1 MKKKIGII
9 DVGYGNIFSI
19 RSAINEL
26 NHKPILSR
34 KYKELLNC
42 DKLILPGVGALA
54 MSKIISKEKLDNSIK
69 ELVMV
74 KKKHI
79 LGICLGFQLLGKS
92 SCEMGEHE
100 GLGLVD
106 FKIESFE
113 NKKNKYFIP
122 HIGWNSVNFKN
133 NPLFKNIPNKSLF
146 YFVHSYC
153 LKNTNKKFVYGKTS
167 YIHNFVSVIIKDNIF
182 ATQFH
187 PEKSQKNGLQLIQNF
202 INL

>member
-1 MKKKIGII
+1 
-9 DVGYGNIFSI
+9 
-19 RSAINEL
+19 
-26 NHKPILSR
+26 
-34 KYKELLNC
+34 
-42 DKLILPGVGALA
+42 
-54 MSKIISKEKLDNSIK
+54 
-69 ELVMV
+69 
-74 KKKHI
+74 
-79 LGICLGFQLLGKS
+79 
-92 SCEMGEHE
+92 MGEHE

-113 NKKNKYFIP
+113 NKNKYFIP

-133 NPLFKNIPNKSLF
+133 NPLFKNIPNKFF

-153 LKNTNKKFVYGKTS
+153 LKNTNKKFVYGKKTS